1 VIVFTQYS
9 SIISL
14 KFMNRIFL
22 YKELHIIFMSV
33 FQRVTEGENEN
44 KQDFS
49 TADRFYDMEES
60 QRRYQ

>member
-1 VIVFTQYS
+1 
-9 SIISL
+9 
-14 KFMNRIFL
+14 
-22 YKELHIIFMSV
+22 MSV

-60 QRRYQ
+60 QRRYQELVQENVWLKQQIERNRQS